1 MQTTLYTL
9 FMPPENCMGDFG
21 FISGFAATKQVL
33 DRVKRTFSGE
43 VARPALAAFIHPTVD
58 ALSDIPGLAWMWM
71 RLEQRGYN
79 LLHAKVALLGFRQR
93 ESQGY
98 VIRLVV
104 STGNWT
110 QDPLTDSIDL
120 FWSID
125 VDLAQPNEQ
134 DCSDIRAAW
143 KMFSWLRGKADCSL
157 IEQEY
162 DGYRPDVLLAQAVA
176 QLPKTKLTPRFI
188 DSRTRPLLPQVTERV
203 GGLTKA
209 NRLIVGSGYFEA
221 AGDGDAG
228 LLERLREALVQ
239 DNALTKSAEL
249 DLFLNPL
256 SCQGIA
262 ERATALTNRG
272 WTLRQAFSA
281 QHGEDGRLHAKFVLL
296 AKLNANEEVKGSL
309 YLGSGNLSKV
319 GFETAASS
327 GGNLEAGV
335 VLDLP
340 NNVPWRGKNGI
351 SKMLPLQFEN
361 TVTLQALR
369 SGDEFV
375 VPEEPTEQPPV
386 SWLVWRDGVLMG
398 PDGEEIDVVDVENQV
413 VCTPCE
419 WPGPPPSIVT
429 LAHGGWRLPVIADG
443 VLVVPRR
450 SELTVEDILAGLA
463 TFPEPQEVDRPDD
476 APEGEEPIVT
486 DQPSGGAQEAAYAI
500 RRMMH
505 LLVKISEAQKRV
517 DQRDWQRW
525 CRELRGN
532 LNDIVKTEHA
542 MLEFFRSAGADPL
555 SILADPRMRPP
566 RTQDTILCA
575 ALADVKQVWGLAA
588 YPSLWDREAGHK

>member
-9 FMPPENCMGDFG
+9 FMPPEDCIGDFG
-21 FISGFAATKQVL
+21 FITGFTATKQVL
-33 DRVKRTFSGE
+33 DQIKRTFSGE
-43 VARPALAAFIHPTVD
+43 VARPALAAFIHPTID
-58 ALSDIPGLAWMWM
+58 AQSDIPGLAWMWM
-71 RLEQRGYN
+71 RLEKRGYN
-79 LLHAKVALLGFRQR
+79 LLHAKVALLGFRKR
-93 ESQGY
+93 EGRGY

-125 VDLAQPNEQ
+125 VDLAQPSDQ
-134 DCSDIRAAW
+134 DCSDVQAAW
-143 KMFSWLRGKADCSL
+143 KMFSWLRRRADCSL

-162 DGYRPDVLLAQAVA
+162 DGHRPDSLLADAVA
-176 QLPKTKLTPRFI
+176 LLPKTDLAPRFV
-188 DSRTRPLLPQVTERV
+188 DSRTQPLLSQVTERV
-203 GGLTKA
+203 SGLTKA

-228 LLERLREALVQ
+228 LLERLREAFVK
-239 DNALTKSAEL
+239 DKALTKNATL

-262 ERATALTNRG
+262 ERATALTGRG
-272 WTLRQAFSA
+272 WALRRAFSEK
-281 QHGEDGRLHAKFVLL
+281 HGEDGKLHAKFVLV
-296 AKLNANEEVKGSL
+296 AKLNANEEVKGKL
-309 YLGSGNLSKV
+309 YLGSGNLSRV

-335 VLDLP
+335 VIDLP
-340 NNVPWRGKNGI
+340 DNATWRGKAGI
-351 SKMLPLQFEN
+351 SIMLPLQFEN
-361 TVTLQALR
+361 TVTLKALR
-369 SGDEFV
+369 PGDDFV
-375 VPEEPTEQPPV
+375 SPEEPTEQPPV

-398 PDGEEIDVVDVENQV
+398 PDGAEIDVVDAGNQV

-429 LAHGGWRLPVIADG
+429 LAHGGWRLPVIAEG

-463 TFPEPQEVDRPDD
+463 TFPEPQEIDRPDD

-486 DQPSGGAQEAAYAI
+486 DQPSAGAPESAYAI

-532 LNDIVKTEHA
+532 LSDIVKTEHA

-566 RTQDTILCA
+566 RTQDTILRA
-575 ALADVKQVWGLAA
+575 ALADVKQVWGLASC
-588 YPSLWDREAGHK
+588 PSLWDREADHK